1 MTAVRYPKDTE
12 SVTVMATTAF
22 SFNSFNFSMFHLAQ
36 ECAIFSSLS
45 MWPVTLLRGV
55 S

>member
-22 SFNSFNFSMFHLAQ
+22 SFNFSMFHLAQ

-45 MWPVTLLRGV
+45 MWPMTLFRGV